1 MIKKYQFNQ
10 NQSKLTGHFKSSSN
24 SINSNQIV
32 GEKTFTYLSKNLRT
46 DSSP

>member
-10 NQSKLTGHFKSSSN
+10 NQTKLTGHFKSTSN
-24 SINSNQIV
+24 GINSNQP
-32 GEKTFTYLSKNLRT
+32 GEKTFTYLSKITRT